1 MQFVPAPTPPIAPK
15 GNTLFPE
22 YPKWLYPEGKPPVLV
37 RDADEEAAHAP
48 KKAEDKKADKKAEDK
63 K

>member
-1 MQFVPAPTPPIAPK
+1 MFQ
-15 GNTLFPE
+15 E